1 MRKPKH
7 PCGQPGCRA
16 LIAGSAYCAAHQLK
30 RPSARRQGY
39 SSRWDAY
46 SKHFLA
52 SHPFCCDPFDRHR
65 GRLVQATV
73 TGHRIAHKGDFRLLW
88 DKSNHYP
95 LCVPCNA
102 YQCATQEGGFGR
114 PKSATA

>member
-1 MRKPKH
+1 MLKPKH
-7 PCGQPGCRA
+7 LCACRPGCPA
-16 LIAGSAYCAAHQLK
+16 LTSGAYAAGHEPR

-52 SHPFCCDPFDRHR
+52 AHPLCSDPFGRHR
-65 GRLVQATV
+65 GELVKATV

-88 DKSNHYP
+88 EKANHYP
-95 LCVPCNA
+95 LCASCNA
-102 YQCATQEGGFGR
+102 YQCAKEEGGFGLPR
-114 PKSATA
+114 RA